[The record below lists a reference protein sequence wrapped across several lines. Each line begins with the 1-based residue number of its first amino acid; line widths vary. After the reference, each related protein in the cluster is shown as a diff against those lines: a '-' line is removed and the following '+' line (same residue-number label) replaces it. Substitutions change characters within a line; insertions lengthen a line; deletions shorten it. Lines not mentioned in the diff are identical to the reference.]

1 MFKQLPGD
9 VTEAQVIVAE
19 RRRELSVPSPDGEVI
34 PDNLIDMLSTLPVN
48 YIYLPPPRRDDPRDV
63 FDKELL
69 ERLDKYIV
77 GCLRNV
83 SYYRDDVDPMAS
95 ETAADEDMILDL
107 PEPTMAMMVSVP
119 YDLTKEEV
127 VGCLEKMRD
136 NKRAFAKGGSV

>member
-1 MFKQLPGD
+1 MFKQLPMD
-9 VTEAQVIVAE
+9 VTEAQVIVTD

-34 PDNLIDMLSTLPVN
+34 PNNLIEMLAFLPVN
-48 YIYLPPPRRDDPRDV
+48 YIYLPPPRKDDPRDV

-77 GCLRNV
+77 GCLRGV
-83 SYYRDDVDPMAS
+83 TYYRDASDDVP
-95 ETAADEDMILDL
+95 TGDEYIDL

-127 VGCLEKMRD
+127 VGCFEKMRD
-136 NKRAFAKGGSV
+136 NKRAFAAKAVNVV